1 MVFAGKKLEDGRTL
15 RNYRIYSE
23 STLHLVLRLRGGG
36 DTQTTSTSWLDRLR
50 SVFSISSI
58 PTTSDKTVDS
68 APKHRQVRVNLST
81 GKTMELNVL
90 IKNKTHGLRK
100 IMQDREG
107 SNIRSQIIKLENVIL
122 CDEQTIQDCLAN

>member
-1 MVFAGKKLEDGRTL
+1 
-15 RNYRIYSE
+15 
-23 STLHLVLRLRGGG
+23 LRGGG